1 MSMMIANAWV
11 KEPIG
16 GWEQV
21 EVDTT
26 KPYDGLEE
34 IMEDLSE
41 GFSSSG
47 RSSGFKILRSWPR
60 ARCGN
65 VLIYAVE
72 MKSEYQL
79 GHPDVNQ
86 AEWKAEIT
94 VVEE

>member
-16 GWEQV
+16 GWEQID
-21 EVDTT
+21 VDTT

-34 IMEDLSE
+34 VMEDFARNGRE
-41 GFSSSG
+41 GG
-47 RSSGFKILRSWPR
+47 YKILRSWTR

-65 VLIYAVE
+65 AIIYAME
-72 MKSEYQL
+72 MRSEYQL